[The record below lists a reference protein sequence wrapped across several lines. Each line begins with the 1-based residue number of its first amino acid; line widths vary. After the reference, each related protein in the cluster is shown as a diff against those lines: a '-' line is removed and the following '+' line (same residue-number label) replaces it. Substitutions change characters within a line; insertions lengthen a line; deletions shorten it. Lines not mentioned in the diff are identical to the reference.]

1 MAADRPTTV
10 DAYIDEAPEAGR
22 AHLRRVRAILR
33 EVAPEADEVM
43 KWNAPFYVE
52 PRFLF
57 SFSAFKGHLAFAP
70 SPEGLEPFRDAL
82 GEYASTK
89 NYLKVRYD
97 EPLPEGLIREIAERR
112 VEAVGQR
119 DDDGFW

>member
-1 MAADRPTTV
+1 
-10 DAYIDEAPEAGR
+10 
-22 AHLRRVRAILR
+22 
-33 EVAPEADEVM
+33 VAPEADEVI

-57 SFSAFKGHLAFAP
+57 SFSAFKAHLAFAP
-70 SPEGLEPFRDAL
+70 SPEGLDPFRDAL
-82 GEYASTK
+82 DPYAATK

-97 EPLPEGLIREIAERR
+97 QALPEDLIREIAERR
-112 VEAVGQR
+112 AEAVRQR

>member
-1 MAADRPTTV
+1 MADRPTTV
-10 DAYIDEAPEAGR
+10 DAYIEAAPEAGR

-33 EVAPEADEVM
+33 EVAPEADEVI

-57 SFSAFKGHLAFAP
+57 SFSAFKAHLAFAP
-70 SPEGLEPFRDAL
+70 SPEGLDPFRDAL
-82 GEYASTK
+82 DPYAATK

-97 EPLPEGLIREIAERR
+97 QALPEDLIREIAERR
-112 VEAVGQR
+112 AEAVRQR